1 LLFSWTT
8 ILLREEQRTGEGA
21 RAPGARAEEGRER
34 RKREGEDGGRC
45 IEEMRQEKAER
56 GKARREG
63 DALREYD
70 GEKGT
75 GNEMRLTREAE
86 SKCGKGR
93 APCK

>member
-1 LLFSWTT
+1 
-8 ILLREEQRTGEGA
+8 
-21 RAPGARAEEGRER
+21 
-34 RKREGEDGGRC
+34 
-45 IEEMRQEKAER
+45 MRQEKAER